1 MNVDKIVMLR
11 KVVCLLFLSYT
22 VDLISGESLN
32 MIISPQ

>member
-1 MNVDKIVMLR
+1 MNGDKIVMLR
-11 KVVCLLFLSYT
+11 KVVCLLFLSYI

>member
-11 KVVCLLFLSYT
+11 KVVCLLFLSYI

>member
-1 MNVDKIVMLR
+1 MNVEKIVMLR
-11 KVVCLLFLSYT
+11 KVVCLLFLSYI

>member
-11 KVVCLLFLSYT
+11 KVVRLLFLSYI